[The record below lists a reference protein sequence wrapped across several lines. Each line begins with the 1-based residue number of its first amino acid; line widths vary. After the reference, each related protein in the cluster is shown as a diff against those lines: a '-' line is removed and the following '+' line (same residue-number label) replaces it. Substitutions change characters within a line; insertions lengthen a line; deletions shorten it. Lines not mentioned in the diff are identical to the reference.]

1 MEIYGTFRKAF
12 IPTYCI
18 VGMVAVGVR
27 MVVFV
32 CGCGSC
38 ILYMMAMVAA
48 MYAPSS
54 S

>member
-1 MEIYGTFRKAF
+1 MELSEKHLSLHT
-12 IPTYCI
+12 
-18 VGMVAVGVR
+18 VLWGMVAVGVR

-48 MYAPSS
+48 MDAPSS